1 MREADPVV
9 SKRRATNKMN
19 AELYLILHKVRGEPA
34 FDIAIC
40 CDDMGTESDPGPWWI
55 ISTSGWR
62 AYPYREWPLDLLEG
76 PSFYPQ
82 HLAWAFG
89 KGSILP
95 DNWPSWPDHFTTIHA
110 PRSPPALD
118 LLAKLGLKEVGEPIK
133 RRKL

>member
-1 MREADPVV
+1 
-9 SKRRATNKMN
+9 MN
-19 AELYLILHKVRGEPA
+19 DELYLILHKVRGEPA
-34 FDIAIC
+34 FDIAIR

-62 AYPYREWPLDLLEG
+62 AYPFDQISLHNVSAEWIVECPPIPAD
-76 PSFYPQ
+76 
-82 HLAWAFG
+82 
-89 KGSILP
+89 
-95 DNWPSWPDHFTTIHA
+95 WPDHFTTIHA